1 MADQIRLNKIIG
13 LLEAGQPAFAPS
25 VVANGAYDEIAAIG
39 ESPYDFVIIDM
50 EHLDFDFPTLRHS
63 LQYLPSRGRIARS
76 GSIGPD
82 VVPLVRVPPN
92 AGEMNQWVIKQTL
105 DTGAYG
111 IVIPHL
117 STVDQAR
124 AAVAAVRYPREK
136 GDESAGHGMRG
147 WYPRHCSRYWGLSIR
162 EYYEVAELWPV
173 SPSGEI
179 FLMPIVEDREG
190 VRNLPRILKEVKGI
204 SAIWAGA
211 GDLSVDLGHAGNPA
225 HPEVEAGV
233 QAILAACLENGV
245 PCCTIVDA
253 ASVERRLEQ
262 GFRLI
267 VANTPRTHEALE
279 RGRALPGR
287 DRS

>member
-1 MADQIRLNKIIG
+1 MAVSTRLNKIIG
-13 LLEAGQPAFAPS
+13 LLEAGQPAFAS
-25 VVANGAYDEIAAIG
+25 GTVANGAFDEIAAIG
-39 ESPYDFVIIDM
+39 ESPYDFTIIDM
-50 EHLDFDFPTLRHS
+50 EHLDFDFPNLRHS
-63 LQYLPSRGRIARS
+63 LQYLLSRGRIVRS
-76 GSIGPD
+76 GSNQPD

-136 GDESAGHGMRG
+136 GDDLAGHGMRG

-162 EYYEVAELWPV
+162 EYYEAAELWPV
-173 SPSGEI
+173 SPAGEL

-190 VRNLPRILKEVKGI
+190 VRNLPRILTEVKGI

-233 QAILAACLENGV
+233 QAILAACLENDV
-245 PCCTIVDA
+245 PCCTIADA

-267 VANTPRTHEALE
+267 VANTPRTHEVLD
-279 RGRALPGR
+279 RGRAAPR
-287 DRS
+287 RS